1 MELLFEIF
9 PSLSEDI
16 SDDIPIWLETSKPW
30 KILEDDENG
39 IQAQITDRI
48 KNDGDFKAIHPT
60 AKIGDYVSIEG
71 ACYIGPG
78 AEIKNG
84 AFLRRGSWICSGAIV
99 GHCSEVKNSILLPGS
114 KAPHFNYVGDSII
127 GSGANLGA
135 GAKISNVRNDRG
147 AIPVTNKQGERFDSG
162 MRKLGAMVGDGSQL
176 GCNVVTNPGTIIS
189 PGVMIP
195 PNETVSGWIC

>member
-9 PSLSEDI
+9 PSLSENI

-147 AIPVTNKQGERFDSG
+147 TIPVTNKKGERFDSG

>member
-99 GHCSEVKNSILLPGS
+99 GHCSEVKILFYCRVQRLLISIMSETQLLDQAQIWG
-114 KAPHFNYVGDSII
+114 
-127 GSGANLGA
+127 
-135 GAKISNVRNDRG
+135 
-147 AIPVTNKQGERFDSG
+147 QGLRFRMFETIEER
-162 MRKLGAMVGDGSQL
+162 
-176 GCNVVTNPGTIIS
+176 S
-189 PGVMIP
+189 P
-195 PNETVSGWIC
+195 